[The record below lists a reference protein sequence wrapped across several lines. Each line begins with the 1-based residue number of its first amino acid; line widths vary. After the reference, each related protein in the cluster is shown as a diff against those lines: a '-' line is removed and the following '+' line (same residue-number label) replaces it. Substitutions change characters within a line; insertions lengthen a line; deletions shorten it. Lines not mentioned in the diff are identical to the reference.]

1 MRNSFNV
8 GCELIQRKE
17 DLNYD
22 VTVSRCYLRY
32 FADSWVSGDVAETPL
47 ADVGHR
53 GLVGSKQA
61 SASFSR
67 TDRNAGVN
75 VSIYRWRRQQQHSS
89 QGSVALTALLFYS
102 GMLSMFKWVAVH

>member
-1 MRNSFNV
+1 MVCGELVTFTAVDYQNVLLEGLRYFLRNSFNV

-53 GLVGSKQA
+53 GLVESMQVLPSAGRTGMQA
-61 SASFSR
+61 
-67 TDRNAGVN
+67 
-75 VSIYRWRRQQQHSS
+75 
-89 QGSVALTALLFYS
+89 
-102 GMLSMFKWVAVH
+102 